1 MQGRSI
7 ASSMHNDGTFQH
19 FVIDFANTRSA
30 LHGSALH
37 GSVVLSQ
44 AVFVNDAIAK
54 ILDMYAVKKQ
64 KGKYILFNTK

>member
-19 FVIDFANTRSA
+19 FVIDFANTR
-30 LHGSALH
+30 SALH